1 MFRQSIL
8 SGLNFY
14 IVFLRWLECD
24 SDELE
29 FYKSVLL
36 FVRLLLVDYRLGAV
50 SFTRGYCL

>member
-24 SDELE
+24 SDELK

-36 FVRLLLVDYRLGAV
+36 FVKLLLVDYRLGAV